1 MISDHSVSAEQHG
14 RRVAESGATGSRL
27 LVLQA
32 VYEFPWT
39 SGVVKMP
46 RYYFYCVNT
55 EGRFAFGK
63 QIEAE
68 DIAAA
73 IRIASAESR
82 AHPAGP
88 FQGLEVWQDAR
99 CLFSSESLLRTTRL
113 RNRRDRNRGSHA
125 GALPRNPDTP

>member
-1 MISDHSVSAEQHG
+1 
-14 RRVAESGATGSRL
+14 
-27 LVLQA
+27 VLQA

-39 SGVVKMP
+39 SCVVKMP

-55 EGRFAFGK
+55 EGRFVFGK

-99 CLFSSESLLRTTRL
+99 CLFSSESLLRTTRPT
-113 RNRRDRNRGSHA
+113 RPSPRVPFRSASSESRHPMTAVERVVYHSDRRSTRLGR
-125 GALPRNPDTP
+125 L

>member
-1 MISDHSVSAEQHG
+1 M
-14 RRVAESGATGSRL
+14 
-27 LVLQA
+27 LQA

-88 FQGLEVWQDAR
+88 FQGLEVWQGAR
-99 CLFSSESLLRTTRL
+99 CLFSSESLLGIPSPRK
-113 RNRRDRNRGSHA
+113 RRDSRRRSHSA
-125 GALPRNPDTP
+125 V